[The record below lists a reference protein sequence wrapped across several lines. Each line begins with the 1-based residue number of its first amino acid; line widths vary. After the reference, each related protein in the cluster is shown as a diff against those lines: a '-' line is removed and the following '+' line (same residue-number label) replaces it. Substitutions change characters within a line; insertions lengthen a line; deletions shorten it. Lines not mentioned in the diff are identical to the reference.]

1 MAKPS
6 SPKDIARKNK
16 DIREA
21 VTAELDFDPVV
32 DATNITIKTMN
43 GDVALNGTV
52 PSYPQ
57 YVEAAEATRRI
68 DGVTGVRNHLMVML
82 PATHYRG
89 DPVLTTAANNALA
102 QSVTVP
108 GGVEAS
114 ARDGDIWL
122 TGMVRFGYQREAAEA
137 AVAGLT
143 GVRHIA
149 DDIEILNTDQTQDVT
164 MLVQGALDRYGL
176 FHDDSEI
183 AVAASDGAVTL
194 SGRVRTWTEHDAAI
208 GAAWMGSGV
217 WSVRDELYVTG

>member
-1 MAKPS
+1 MAPK
-6 SPKDIARKNK
+6 SPRETAQMTK

-21 VTAELDFDPVV
+21 VQKELEFDPLV
-32 DATNITIKTMN
+32 DANSITVKNMN

-57 YVEAAEATRRI
+57 YLEAADATRRVH
-68 DGVTGVRNHLMVML
+68 GVTGVHNHLMVML
-82 PATHYRG
+82 PAADYRD
-89 DPVLTTAANNALA
+89 DPTLTTAANNALA
-102 QSVTVP
+102 LTVTVP

-114 ARDGDIWL
+114 AGDGNIWL
-122 TGMVRFGYQREAAEA
+122 TGRVSFGFQRDAAEA

-143 GVRHIA
+143 GVRNIA

-176 FHDDSEI
+176 FRDDSEI

-194 SGRVRTWTEHDAAI
+194 TGHVRTWTEHDAAI
-208 GAAWMGSGV
+208 SAAWMGSGV
-217 WSVRDELYVTG
+217 WSVRDEVYVTG